1 MRLLQETDET
11 GFDNNGESVLSY
23 GGCTYPTVEFT
34 IVGYPSGFYSVD
46 GRNNTAENAE
56 LVISLNNA

>member
-1 MRLLQETDET
+1 MPDFT
-11 GFDNNGESVLSY
+11 GDGLPPGESSMSF

-46 GRNNTAENAE
+46 GRNNTAENPE